1 VNNKMLQKIQKIR
14 EVNQLINQKISKLE
28 TYLFIENIKKDNLYN
43 TETVIKI

>member
-1 VNNKMLQKIQKIR
+1 MLQKIQKIR

>member
-1 VNNKMLQKIQKIR
+1 MLKKIQKIR

>member
-1 VNNKMLQKIQKIR
+1 MLEKIQKIR